1 MFGVV
6 KAGWSRPRVGEGP
19 LLSRGGLA
27 PLYAGDAGPHRA
39 RRLLHPAGRSRGDGA
54 SFPPPGPTGGRRRPR
69 TRCRAPRPGAVL
81 VPGRPLGGRR
91 SARDEEAV
99 NQRAGLLF

>member
-54 SFPPPGPTGGRRRPR
+54 SFPPSRPHRRPQ
-69 TRCRAPRPGAVL
+69 TTPDPVPGAASRRGAG
-81 VPGRPLGGRR
+81 PRQAAGRPAERPRR
-91 SARDEEAV
+91 GS
-99 NQRAGLLF
+99 G